1 MRWLRILAAPA
12 LLGAIIWLAGPARV
26 IETVRSADPRWLAL
40 GLLMNIAANMI
51 AALRWREL
59 ARWFGMTVARLW
71 ALITYFH
78 GVAVSAI
85 LPGAVV
91 GGDVLRAFALQRL
104 GHPGLDASLSVLL
117 DRLSGLW
124 MLCVI
129 GFLAIAWGAD
139 REATRQL
146 VAQWPLL
153 ADAPLMQAAL
163 LAAGVLLVT
172 PWAAIIALRWWLP
185 GGTGAA
191 SPSVPAWNTQGAND
205 HHRPS
210 DILLSSD
217 ASNPGTPSVAAP
229 LAAGSSADA
238 HDAAAPP
245 ADVPG
250 RLTRLRTAVRG
261 GHAGPHYLAQI
272 ILSGIVQLLA
282 IGSLV
287 CAARALHIDIPFWAM
302 AVCTVP
308 ILVLATLPISF
319 GGWGTREAAA
329 VLSLGAFGVPA
340 PAAVMISVFYGLY
353 GLVQALGGLVRH
365 RE

>member
-1 MRWLRILAAPA
+1 MTGNGRSGKRPGDPKSVSGRDGGQRVRVADAVSAGRHAGDPPAARRARRVRWLRILAAPA
-12 LLGAIIWLAGPARV
+12 LFGAIVYLAGPARV
-26 IETVRSADPRWLAL
+26 IETVRSADPRWLVL
-40 GLLMNIAANMI
+40 GLLMNIAANMV

-59 ARWFGMTVARLW
+59 ARWFGMTVVRIW
-71 ALITYFH
+71 ALVTYFH

-146 VAQWPLL
+146 VAQWPPL
-153 ADAPLMQAAL
+153 AGAPLMQAAL
-163 LAAGVLLVT
+163 LAAGALLVT

-185 GGTGAA
+185 GGLAATSPPGAA
-191 SPSVPAWNTQGAND
+191 
-205 HHRPS
+205 
-210 DILLSSD
+210 
-217 ASNPGTPSVAAP
+217 AS
-229 LAAGSSADA
+229 
-238 HDAAAPP
+238 
-245 ADVPG
+245 
-250 RLTRLRTAVRG
+250 RLTRLRAAVRG
-261 GHAGPHYLAQI
+261 GHAGPHYIAQI

-287 CAARALHIDIPFWAM
+287 CAARALHIDTPFWTM
-302 AVCTVP
+302 AACTVP
-308 ILVLATLPISF
+308 IFILATLPISF

-340 PAAVMISVFYGLY
+340 PGAVMISVFYGLY
-353 GLVQALGGLVRH
+353 GLVQALGGLIRH
-365 RE
+365 RG